1 MSDVFA
7 RPPWH
12 RATGRPRPCLCLSR
26 TSRGIPGWVVAAF
39 LLGTIARDALGDP
52 DTAGRALQS
61 ALDLAEPDQVLF
73 SFLIDPPPGLFDRHT
88 RHHILGIGQYHA
100 EHARGHL

>member
-1 MSDVFA
+1 
-7 RPPWH
+7 
-12 RATGRPRPCLCLSR
+12 
-26 TSRGIPGWVVAAF
+26 VVAAF
-39 LLGTIARDALGDP
+39 LLGTIARGALGDP
-52 DTAGRALQS
+52 DAAGRALQS

-73 SFLIDPPPGLFDRHT
+73 PFLIDPPPGLFDRHA